1 MIKYLKNNVI
11 RQNNFPIILIFF
23 FFIIHLLFIGLWPV
37 NFEFTFSE
45 GAKYFKDFDKGYLD
59 FYKNNNA
66 NTFMFPLLIGLI
78 NKIIPIDNLVISKI
92 LSSSSYI
99 FLGFAIINF
108 HKYLNLKVK
117 IEETLIL
124 IFLNPIVWYLG
135 LRGTPDLI
143 ATSIALFSI
152 SNLIINKKENLKN
165 LLYLFLFSLA
175 VLLKPFV
182 ILSFII
188 FIYIKFE
195 DQNFKININL
205 IKKLILNILI
215 ISLPLILFYKF
226 LYFEIT
232 NDYANDILAKY
243 GGFLSNF
250 FLYSAFIFISIGIF
264 LFHKIKYIIYFI
276 LISLVILFISTKVEI
291 NFDINHDGEMNFG
304 FLTGFF
310 SNDFLYIYMIFLGIL
325 IFYLFIIFTILTYLK
340 KRELFKKIF
349 PFLLFLIISIAFLS
363 FFRPVQR
370 YLILVLPIII
380 LICSEIKYKNLFL
393 SISYLAVFVFLN
405 LLITNNQISNSL
417 ISKKVF
423 NYLDSN
429 ELLFDTYPGELNAHI
444 RHLFVRNN
452 TIPPVTYET
461 EKRNYI
467 ISKDYNEFSI
477 KSFEVSFIPII
488 KKKLYLNK
496 CEVERITNREGI
508 ICKYR

>member
-1 MIKYLKNNVI
+1 MLF
-11 RQNNFPIILIFF
+11 RQNNFPIIVIFF
-23 FFIIHLLFIGLWPV
+23 FFLIHLLFIGLWPV

-45 GAKYFKDFDKGYLD
+45 GAKYFKDFDKAYLD

-92 LSSSSYI
+92 ISSSSYI

-117 IEETLIL
+117 IEETLIF

-135 LRGTPDLI
+135 LRGTPDII

-165 LLYLFLFSLA
+165 LFYLFLFSLA
-175 VLLKPFV
+175 ILLKPIV

-232 NDYANDILAKY
+232 NDYVNIISVKF

-250 FLYSAFIFISIGIF
+250 FLYCAFIFISIGIF
-264 LFHKIKYIIYFI
+264 LFHKVKYIIYFI
-276 LISLVILFISTKVEI
+276 LVSLVILFISSKIET
-291 NFDINHDGEMNFG
+291 NFDPNHHGEMNFG

-310 SNDFLYIYMIFLGIL
+310 PNNFFYIYMIFLGLL
-325 IFYLFIIFTILTYLK
+325 IFSLLIIFTILTYLK

-349 PFLLFLIISIAFLS
+349 PFLLFLIIYIAFLS

-370 YLILVLPIII
+370 YLILALPIII
-380 LICSEIKYKNLFL
+380 LIISEIKYKKLFL
-393 SISYLAVFVFLN
+393 SFSYLALFIFLN

-423 NYLDSN
+423 NYLNSN

-444 RHLFVRNN
+444 RHLFARNGN
-452 TIPPVTYET
+452 IPPVTYET
-461 EKRNYI
+461 EKRSYI
-467 ISKDYNEFSI
+467 ISKYNNEFSI

-496 CEVERITNREGI
+496 CEVEKITKKEGI